1 MYSHTDTE
9 SSSSSSSDSENGG
22 DGGSFA
28 AAGARG
34 AHSPDQ
40 PSPTQSSRR
49 DSPSQDP
56 PVYNK
61 HEHRDGFDVP
71 DMSDD
76 CPDSCDYTECEGLVG
91 SMSSHLAKL
100 GSLSARGCADKFFKV
115 HTARWGKSM
124 ARPGDY
130 LHSAILGLQPN
141 SIYVK
146 VWETLEIYEV
156 GSHSFAVCFAS
167 RKH

>member
-1 MYSHTDTE
+1 
-9 SSSSSSSDSENGG
+9 
-22 DGGSFA
+22 
-28 AAGARG
+28 
-34 AHSPDQ
+34 
-40 PSPTQSSRR
+40 
-49 DSPSQDP
+49 
-56 PVYNK
+56 
-61 HEHRDGFDVP
+61 
-71 DMSDD
+71 MSDD